1 MLVSKSALSTL
12 QVKNQALRNF
22 SVFSD
27 VTSAQK
33 KYSHPNRKKTQ
44 HNVQQSRT
52 ILGIVNAI
60 DKYVYR
66 WAKNQMPPISKT
78 EQIAL
83 GCGTI
88 GFDRD
93 IFTGSP
99 SLQKLVD
106 TYNPKLTTEEESF
119 IDEQVSI
126 LCSLIN
132 DHDVS
137 LNKDFTKEAW
147 DYMRSERFFG
157 MKIPKEWGGLGF
169 STQAVSTVLAKLATH
184 CFDANATVAVPNSL
198 GPGEL
203 LVRYGTDE
211 QKEYFLP
218 RLADGTLIPC
228 FGLTGPH
235 SGSDATS
242 LIESDC
248 VVEKRDGEIG
258 VRASFKKRYITLAPV
273 AGVVGLGLN
282 LSDPEGLLGGRGEE
296 GFSVALL
303 ERDHPGLRMG
313 PRHMPLNAAFMNG
326 TVEGEDVWIPMSMIL
341 GGQDR
346 CGFGWHMFVEC
357 LAEGRGISLP
367 AGSIGAARSVVSGVG
382 AYTRIRKQFRVPI
395 AEFGGIQEAISL
407 SASDGLITIA
417 GGDLMNTIVDN
428 HEAPMV
434 ISSVMKQN
442 CTERGRRIIER
453 GMDIAAGSAICR
465 GDNNYIGNAYMSLP
479 IAITVEG
486 ANIMTRS
493 FQIIGQGL
501 TRCHPH
507 MLELMTSL
515 QASKAEEKEAV
526 RTFVKQAYK
535 IVGHALQNFGASIT
549 RGLGS
554 TVATK
559 TRSKTAYR
567 NGDRLLD
574 YHEKQLLRL
583 SANFALTADLCFSL
597 AGQLKFEELL
607 MGRLADALGAIFLG
621 YATLHYYSRN
631 RGVQG
636 LEALTEHAMLRLEKE
651 AQDALKEASDNFPGM
666 LGGIAGSVM
675 KIGCFP
681 LGNLTRPYITPSDTL
696 TKEVAKLVTTPSE
709 LRDLFQ
715 KNVYMAPEGTMHQ
728 MSDLIRSLPICV
740 EADKVA
746 SVLRREKRQPT
757 ANEATLI
764 AKADAVRDV
773 LIQVNVFDSLT
784 PEEASEG
791 YVRPAITGTAERSSA
806 LERKRFEQVA

>member
-1 MLVSKSALSTL
+1 MNILTL
-12 QVKNQALRNF
+12 R
-22 SVFSD
+22 
-27 VTSAQK
+27 
-33 KYSHPNRKKTQ
+33 
-44 HNVQQSRT
+44 
-52 ILGIVNAI
+52 
-60 DKYVYR
+60 
-66 WAKNQMPPISKT
+66 
-78 EQIAL
+78 
-83 GCGTI
+83 
-88 GFDRD
+88 
-93 IFTGSP
+93 
-99 SLQKLVD
+99 
-106 TYNPKLTTEEESF
+106 
-119 IDEQVSI
+119 
-126 LCSLIN
+126 
-132 DHDVS
+132 
-137 LNKDFTKEAW
+137 
-147 DYMRSERFFG
+147 
-157 MKIPKEWGGLGF
+157 
-169 STQAVSTVLAKLATH
+169 
-184 CFDANATVAVPNSL
+184 
-198 GPGEL
+198 
-203 LVRYGTDE
+203 
-211 QKEYFLP
+211 
-218 RLADGTLIPC
+218 
-228 FGLTGPH
+228 
-235 SGSDATS
+235 
-242 LIESDC
+242 
-248 VVEKRDGEIG
+248 
-258 VRASFKKRYITLAPV
+258 
-273 AGVVGLGLN
+273 
-282 LSDPEGLLGGRGEE
+282 
-296 GFSVALL
+296 
-303 ERDHPGLRMG
+303 RDHPGLRMG